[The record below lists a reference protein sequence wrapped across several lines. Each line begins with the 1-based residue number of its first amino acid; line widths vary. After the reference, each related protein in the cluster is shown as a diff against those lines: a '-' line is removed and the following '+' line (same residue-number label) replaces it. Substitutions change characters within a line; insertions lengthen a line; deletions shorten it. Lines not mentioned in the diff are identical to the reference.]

1 MRLYHGSDVAITR
14 PLIALNEGFADLGRG
29 FYLTD
34 DERLARQRAV
44 MRARQTGGVATVS
57 VFELDE
63 RCVPWASWGQD
74 APVLPAEDADQP
86 FGLRFDETE
95 AGIVAWANYIK
106 ACRAGRTEVPRLGS
120 PAIVRAWL
128 ATMEIEM
135 VCVDFATAEE
145 IARTLDPAML
155 GVQYCLTD
163 QDVIDRHLAFVEALT

>member
-95 AGIVAWANYIK
+95 AGIVA
-106 ACRAGRTEVPRLGS
+106 
-120 PAIVRAWL
+120 
-128 ATMEIEM
+128 
-135 VCVDFATAEE
+135 
-145 IARTLDPAML
+145 
-155 GVQYCLTD
+155 
-163 QDVIDRHLAFVEALT
+163 